1 MFMLE
6 YLAHSSFLITCGNT
20 RLVFDP
26 WLKGPAYFK
35 QWHLWPPAWKQP
47 EEIQPDA
54 ILISHGH
61 EDHLHPETLKS
72 INKSAHIFFPFQ
84 WRAGIKSY
92 LRHIGFSKITEAVSF
107 RRYRVNDVFITYI
120 SYSLESV
127 IVIEYKNEVLVNI
140 NDALNSNHETAV
152 KFILEEIKKRWS
164 KITYLLSGWSGA
176 GYFPNQ
182 VKYEGKDDE
191 EIGRMREQYFANN
204 FFRFT
209 HALSPDYAVPFVPG
223 FVLLNKKNQWINHIK
238 FPRSRVSEYYRR
250 HYPTAHET
258 KFLVPYPGDK
268 IENGIHHR
276 QAAWHDISEKEHY
289 SFAYRHYSREME
301 EINQMHLADD
311 KEVES
316 LVGLLD
322 VWINHNKSIYHE
334 EVLQDVVFSIKLE
347 DVRTE
352 TYLNVFYDSKK
363 FIIEKS
369 NKPSALRKV
378 CINAPV
384 KQLLHALKKI
394 WGGDVLTIGYGLT
407 IEIYDERSLEKN
419 LDIVCVRLIT
429 RYPIVKEDMLKYPLR
444 AFRFYTYNPQ
454 LTSLWIKQKIKLKPY
469 VNKYP
474 FNERDHWLTYSKC
487 DLCAICK
494 MPMINQAEYS

>member
-1 MFMLE
+1 MLD
-6 YLAHSSFLITCGNT
+6 YLAHSSFLITCGST
-20 RLVFDP
+20 RLLFDP
-26 WLKGPAYFK
+26 WLKGPAYYK
-35 QWHLWPPAWKQP
+35 QWFLWPPAAMQP
-47 EEIQPDA
+47 EEIELDL

-72 INKSAHIFFPFQ
+72 LNKSAHIFFPFQ

-92 LRHIGFSKITEAVSF
+92 LQHIGFRKISEAISF
-107 RRYRVNDVFITYI
+107 RKYFVNDVAITYI

-152 KFILEEIKKRWS
+152 KFILNEIKKRWN

-182 VKYEGKDDE
+182 VRYAGKDDE

-204 FFRFT
+204 FFRFV
-209 HALSPDYAVPFVPG
+209 HALSPAYALPFAPG
-223 FVLLNKKNQWINHIK
+223 FVLLKKNNQWINHVK
-238 FPRSRVSEYYRR
+238 FPRSKVGEYYRKY
-250 HYPTAHET
+250 YPSEHGTEFIVA
-258 KFLVPYPGDK
+258 YPGDK
-268 IENGIHHR
+268 IEGTRHVAN
-276 QAAWHDISEKEHY
+276 AKWHNISEAQHY
-289 SFAYRHYSREME
+289 DYAYRHYHLETE
-301 EINQMHLADD
+301 EINRVASATDE
-311 KEVES
+311 EVIN
-316 LVGLLD
+316 LIGLLD
-322 VWINHNKSIYHE
+322 KWTNHNKILYHD
-334 EVLQDVVFSIKLE
+334 EVLKDIVFSLRLE
-347 DVRTE
+347 DMRNE
-352 TYLNVFYDSKK
+352 TYLNIFYNGKK

-369 NKPSALRKV
+369 PFPFADRRV
-378 CINAPV
+378 CITAPV
-384 KQLLHALKKI
+384 KQLLYALKKT

-429 RYPIVKEDMLKYPLR
+429 RYPIVREDILKYPVR
-444 AFRFYTYNPQ
+444 ALKFYTHNPM

-487 DLCAICK
+487 DLCAVCK
-494 MPMINQAEYS
+494 MPVINQEDYA